1 MQKSGPSAAA
11 GSGTPGS
18 GRLRKSE
25 DYAGE
30 PAADAC
36 FQRRWL
42 QPNGFQLAIR
52 SALLS
57 ARSGCAGHVPTT
69 VGTRHDAAAQI
80 ARHCWSPRSHS

>member
-57 ARSGCAGHVPTT
+57 AQSR
-69 VGTRHDAAAQI
+69 
-80 ARHCWSPRSHS
+80 ARDLLPC